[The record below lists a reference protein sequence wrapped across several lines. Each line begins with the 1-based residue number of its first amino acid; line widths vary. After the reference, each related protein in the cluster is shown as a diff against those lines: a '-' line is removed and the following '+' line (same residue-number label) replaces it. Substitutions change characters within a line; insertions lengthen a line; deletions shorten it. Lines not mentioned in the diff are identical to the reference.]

1 MHELLLLPNP
11 RFDELE
17 RLLQQ
22 LGLHRLLEIVVTP
35 GLAAE
40 RQSSDDGITRGAPL
54 LP

>member
-1 MHELLLLPNP
+1 MHGLLLLPDP

-22 LGLHRLLEIVVTP
+22 LGVHRLLEITP
-35 GLAAE
+35 GLAAGG
-40 RQSSDDGITRGAPL
+40 QSSDDVPTRGAPL